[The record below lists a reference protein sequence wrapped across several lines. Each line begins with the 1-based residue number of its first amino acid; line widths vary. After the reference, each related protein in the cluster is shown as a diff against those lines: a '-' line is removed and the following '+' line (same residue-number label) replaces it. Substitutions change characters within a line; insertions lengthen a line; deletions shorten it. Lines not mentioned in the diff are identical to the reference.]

1 MGGKRTDLIS
11 ERDVEVLGFIAR
23 FGVVP
28 RSAVAR
34 WAATARSTTYAR
46 ERRLHKDGLITVQQ
60 FFVRGEPLLIATKSG
75 LHASVMA
82 NSVRPGSPWPRST
95 PNPQS
100 HTSPPRSSEAATGSS
115 PSVRFSPASAPRER
129 GCSLPVFPAVASTA
143 PICFASIATKSS
155 VRRSRSC

>member
-75 LHASVMA
+75 LHASRHGQL
-82 NSVRPGSPWPRST
+82 RPARISLASIHPEST
-95 PNPQS
+95 VA
-100 HTSPPRSSEAATGSS
+100 HVAAGLERGGHRVLSK
-115 PSVRFSPASAPRER
+115 RQILARER
-129 GCSLPVFPAVASTA
+129 AEGKGMLSASL
-143 PICFASIATKSS
+143 SS
-155 VRRSRSC
+155 GRFHRADLLRVDRDEELG